1 MPTEL
6 AGPALMMGLSVS
18 YAGRGS
24 LFRFMHLHHGVIIR
38 DIAVF
43 GTLWQERTN
52 AMAEAGLKDD
62 RGNVPSIKAVRL
74 TWKRVCADIKKLN
87 AQPAPPPPPPDTPIL
102 PIISPRP
109 PSTRSQVPD
118 DEYPSVK
125 RIGPARSRTYPK
137 EPT

>member
-6 AGPALMMGLSVS
+6 AGPALMMGLSVP

-24 LFRFMHLHHGVIIR
+24 LFRFMHLHHGVIVR

-74 TWKRVCADIKKLN
+74 TWKRVCSDIEKLN
-87 AQPAPPPPPPDTPIL
+87 VQPAPPTSSPDTSIPAV
-102 PIISPRP
+102 ISPRP

-125 RIGPARSRTYPK
+125 RIGPARSKTYPK

>member
-1 MPTEL
+1 MPPEL

-24 LFRFMHLHHGVIIR
+24 LFRFMRLHHGVIVR

-74 TWKRVCADIKKLN
+74 TWKRVCSDIEKLN
-87 AQPAPPPPPPDTPIL
+87 AQPAPLPPPPDTPL
-102 PIISPRP
+102 PPVNAP
-109 PSTRSQVPD
+109 QLPSTRSQVPD

-125 RIGPARSRTYPK
+125 RIGPARSKTYPK